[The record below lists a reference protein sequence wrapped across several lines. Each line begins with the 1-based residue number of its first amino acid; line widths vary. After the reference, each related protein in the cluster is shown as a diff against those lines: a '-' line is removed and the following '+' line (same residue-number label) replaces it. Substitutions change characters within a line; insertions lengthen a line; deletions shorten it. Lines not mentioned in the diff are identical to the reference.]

1 MAAKSFGKQ
10 VASAFNREKPN
21 SSITQWVDILTAAG
35 YEEEAYDG
43 YVALLHFIISFN
55 LTGLHGPSI
64 PEIVDSINLQ
74 PTG

>member
-35 YEEEAYDG
+35 YEDEAYDG
-43 YVALLHFIISFN
+43 YVYLCYFVPCYNII
-55 LTGLHGPSI
+55 
-64 PEIVDSINLQ
+64 
-74 PTG
+74 